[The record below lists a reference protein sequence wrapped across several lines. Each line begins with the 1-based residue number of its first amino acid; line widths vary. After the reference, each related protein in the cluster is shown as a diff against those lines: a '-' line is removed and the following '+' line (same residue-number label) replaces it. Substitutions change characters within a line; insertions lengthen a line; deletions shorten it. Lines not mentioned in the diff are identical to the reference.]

1 MFPCGLCGSNSSGH
15 MESVNV
21 PTPLSPDPA
30 FESTRPKREQKWRK
44 VSQGTASRR
53 NMRMLS
59 NLDKRL
65 ETQRSKPSI
74 TARASDSV
82 SSESRSPALKLRGN
96 IDLPGNLSLGINC
109 QTCSHEHIEVDH
121 MYPRLRLPE
130 VNWSGWMATRV
141 RSEVFPDLDL
151 GIWGTPDLFHFE
163 QAVRIQLRISGND
176 IRITA

>member
-1 MFPCGLCGSNSSGH
+1 
-15 MESVNV
+15 
-21 PTPLSPDPA
+21 
-30 FESTRPKREQKWRK
+30 
-44 VSQGTASRR
+44 
-53 NMRMLS
+53 
-59 NLDKRL
+59 
-65 ETQRSKPSI
+65 
-74 TARASDSV
+74 
-82 SSESRSPALKLRGN
+82 
-96 IDLPGNLSLGINC
+96 
-109 QTCSHEHIEVDH
+109 